1 MTMTVQEQKEVRA
14 YCAFL
19 LTEYGIHISPNDPT
33 IPALY
38 TIYRHT
44 KSNIESNCALASE
57 VQEALQKMKPE
68 EFHFHHPGEAWKFQL
83 GAAVKWILIGL
94 IILLF
99 TWVGV
104 WYWSMV
110 KDLDRARTI
119 IEASGPM
126 GEFLKAAQQDKDG
139 YYFIDFNAPKGDS
152 IQNFKE
158 FRKLNSK
165 TVRVY
170 LGKD

>member
-1 MTMTVQEQKEVRA
+1 MTDQEQKDLRA

-19 LTEYGIHISPNDPT
+19 LKEYGFHISPHDPI

-38 TIYRHT
+38 IIHKEMQRTNQN
-44 KSNIESNCALASE
+44 SNALASQ
-57 VQEALQKMKPE
+57 VKEATLRINPKQ
-68 EFHFHHPGEAWKFQL
+68 FHFQYPGEAWKFQL
-83 GAAVKWILIGL
+83 GATVKWILIGF

-104 WYWSMV
+104 WYWSMK
-110 KDLDRARTI
+110 KDIDQARTI
-119 IEASGPM
+119 MEVSGRKSELM
-126 GEFLKAAQQDKDG
+126 KATQKNKDG
-139 YYFIDFNAPKGDS
+139 YYFIDFTEQKGDS

-158 FRKLNSK
+158 FRKLNAK

-170 LGKD
+170 LGRD